1 MRRRIC
7 RMALVGIVLLSAC
20 GQQGIQV
27 AETAGRTESDTV
39 YEKMQEEQKKQKK
52 SSPSPISEK
61 ETELSEV
68 IEKLPSDSPVPSMVL
83 RKIFPE

>member
-27 AETAGRTESDTV
+27 AETSGRTESDTV
-39 YEKMQEEQKKQKK
+39 YEKMQEEPKEKQ
-52 SSPSPISEK
+52 SF
-61 ETELSEV
+61 
-68 IEKLPSDSPVPSMVL
+68 SDKRERNRAV
-83 RKIFPE
+83 

>member
-68 IEKLPSDSPVPSMVL
+68 MGKLP
-83 RKIFPE
+83 

>member
-39 YEKMQEEQKKQKK
+39 YEKCRKNRRSKRKA
-52 SSPSPISEK
+52 
-61 ETELSEV
+61 
-68 IEKLPSDSPVPSMVL
+68 VL
-83 RKIFPE
+83 LR